1 MALHNPSGLYQGQ
14 APLNPLPY
22 VNIALQARARKQ
34 AREEAIDKYYQ
45 NLPNTI
51 NDKGVRDQEIEGLNT
66 MKNDIY
72 SFAQQNKEALRNP
85 KKDNGA
91 AQFTLQKK
99 FRDASAYAQESK
111 NRTATAVKLS
121 QLRGNPKYDYIFR
134 DPKII
139 DKIAAHEAP
148 IGTEGAEGINFDQL
162 TLPPPPFDANK
173 YLTGIKIKPNPT
185 EPEYKDIPGD
195 KLNRLEITGKKF
207 SPEDLNSLHIQAQT
221 ELENNPSFEKQI
233 KENVEA
239 NPKIAAQMADIF
251 QKHYGHPVETE
262 GDLAAAYTLSMLDL
276 TPTQKTVP
284 NTTAIKD
291 RALRDAKIME
301 DYRQGNRL
309 QLLGKREE
317 AKAAGEKAN
326 DLWIDAYLDKIKG
339 EAQTGKEWT
348 YKFTDGKQVDGYTV
362 PLDPVLSK
370 AIGFDDK
377 NKGVLML
384 TKDGKYIPVFYKTDE
399 NYNPIQGKDGKYAV
413 DNTRTNILSQ
423 DAIKLAL
430 GGKAGVKQLNKE
442 MTPKGTVH
450 SGYSRADLKGAG
462 WSDKQIE
469 AAVKA
474 GKLKLND

>member
-162 TLPPPPFDANK
+162 TLPPAPFDANK
-173 YLTGIKIKPNPT
+173 YLSGIKIKPNPT
-185 EPEYKDIPGD
+185 SPTYQDIPGD
-195 KLNRLEITGKKF
+195 KFNRLEITGKAF
-207 SPEDLNSLHIQAQT
+207 SPEDLNALHIQAQT

-233 KENVEA
+233 KEKVEA
-239 NPKIAAQMADIF
+239 NPQIAAQMADIF

-291 RALRDAKIME
+291 RALSEWLMKNKITFGQSMAKI
-301 DYRQGNRL
+301 
-309 QLLGKREE
+309 
-317 AKAAGEKAN
+317 KAN
-326 DLWIDAYLDKIKG
+326 KSGQGSDEDLGYLTDDYFSTHGRTFTPQEELQVKTLTGLTPTGYVEVSSIHPSDYPTITGKDKAKNIKGVHPVNLNGKDVFFVDENGNWIGQDGTIDREAVRRKVVETRANTKVKIKQ
-339 EAQTGKEWT
+339 ENK
-348 YKFTDGKQVDGYTV
+348 KQEYT
-362 PLDPVLSK
+362 PK
-370 AIGFDDK
+370 K
-377 NKGVLML
+377 
-384 TKDGKYIPVFYKTDE
+384 GKYD
-399 NYNPIQGKDGKYAV
+399 
-413 DNTRTNILSQ
+413 
-423 DAIKLAL
+423 
-430 GGKAGVKQLNKE
+430 
-442 MTPKGTVH
+442 
-450 SGYSRADLKGAG
+450 
-462 WSDKQIE
+462 
-469 AAVKA
+469 
-474 GKLKLND
+474 